1 VVYGVSRKEAGRP
14 GCGTVNKETVSDRVP
29 RSPIHMPVR
38 REPSCPD
45 PSSGWVLEER
55 AQYRN
60 IGLDHVCVCIV
71 NGKTP
76 RVPSVAF

>member
-1 VVYGVSRKEAGRP
+1 
-14 GCGTVNKETVSDRVP
+14 
-29 RSPIHMPVR
+29 VR

-60 IGLDHVCVCIV
+60 NHLEQKGERNHERVKSPGTLGECMPQARIGSRAVGIGHQFV
-71 NGKTP
+71 G
-76 RVPSVAF
+76 